1 MFHYKKDFLQI
12 SEFEHSDGREA
23 ETTSRKVEQASRWVQ
38 RTLRIIVLKGPA
50 TKY

>member
-23 ETTSRKVEQASRWVQ
+23 ETTSRLVKDVSGWKHLEP
-38 RTLRIIVLKGPA
+38 VLFALGSA